1 MSLTSGYR
9 LDRSSVALAYVV
21 SFVEAAFFCVLSA
34 AYVLG
39 AVWLCVALKAGMSAK
54 ALGVPMSLGAWLGAT
69 PWWAHGLAV
78 LAYPLLVGVYW
89 LPGAAAQAPRSGVV
103 GLVLKAALFAL
114 ISAAYL
120 AGAGVLYLAFAPGAA
135 EADVSVGGLVAETPV
150 WAYAL
155 VFAAYLL
162 LITIYFAPGEG
173 RSNQVELRA
182 FTLFLAVGLL
192 AVLWALYHFWVV
204 HQPFWEDL
212 RQWLGGAGNGSGA

>member
-9 LDRSSVALAYVV
+9 LDRSNVALAYVV

-39 AVWLCVALKAGMSAK
+39 ALWLCVALKAALSAK
-54 ALGVPMSLGAWLGAT
+54 SLGVPMDLGAWLLAT

-78 LAYPLLVGVYW
+78 LAYPLLVLVYW
-89 LPGAAAQAPRSGVV
+89 LPGAAQAPRSGAV

-120 AGAGVLYLAFAPGAA
+120 LGAGTLYLAFVPG
-135 EADVSVGGLVAETPV
+135 EVVSVGGLVAETPV

-173 RSNQVELRA
+173 RTNQVELRA
-182 FTLFLAVGLL
+182 FTIFLAVGLL
-192 AVLWALYHFWVV
+192 AALWALYHSWVV
-204 HQPFWEDL
+204 HQPFWEDF
-212 RQWLGGAGNGSGA
+212 RQWLGIAGNGSAA